1 MVPRA
6 EPFLEANVI
15 DWCVLGKSSELRL
28 IDNGDASIFINPP
41 GADNTFLKY
50 NKVGME
56 QGMSRYEHS
65 TSMYADVVLRRAHL
79 ITARVELN
87 VRQSTIH
94 NSRRLEWSLESV
106 GVIHTSSHLER
117 ERVRASCFRRTLMAA
132 LRSRGYANCDTRIVL
147 VRSNTGAIIKNT
159 DLLWVPSRRR
169 RFARAQLYSARL
181 QLYRRRRRMAL

>member
-1 MVPRA
+1 MVPRGD
-6 EPFLEANVI
+6 PFIEANVT

-50 NKVGME
+50 NKVGLE

-65 TSMYADVVLRRAHL
+65 TSMYADVVLRKTYL

-87 VRQSTIH
+87 VRRSTIH
-94 NSRRLEWSLESV
+94 NTRRLEWALEGA

-117 ERVRASCFRRTLMAA
+117 ERVRASCFRHTLMAA
-132 LRSRGYANCDTRIVL
+132 LRSRGYADSDTRIVL
-147 VRSNTGAIIKNT
+147 VRSNTGAIIKDA

-169 RFARAQLYSARL
+169 RFAREQLFSARL